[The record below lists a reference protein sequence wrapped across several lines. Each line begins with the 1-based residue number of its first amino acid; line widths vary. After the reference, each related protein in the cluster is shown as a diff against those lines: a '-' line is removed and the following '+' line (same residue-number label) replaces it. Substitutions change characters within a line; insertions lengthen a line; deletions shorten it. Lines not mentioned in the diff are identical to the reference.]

1 MDSSAQ
7 WARLAFARRAIDDI
21 MMLRVCFETTPDDH
35 TILRPTRVGV
45 VAIIMAGRSTSGLV
59 ILSYEGAQFAR
70 ALMLRV

>member
-1 MDSSAQ
+1 
-7 WARLAFARRAIDDI
+7 

-45 VAIIMAGRSTSGLV
+45 VAIVMAGRSTSGLV